1 MVLLGFLLASMSGA
15 AEDLP
20 IPPDEFVYCT
30 VCHGVQLMGNPIL
43 EAPRLSGMDSW
54 YVENQLKAFRKGWRG
69 KHENDV
75 GGMEMQPMA
84 AALTDE
90 QIKEVAAFV
99 AATRSE
105 PPPDTIAGDA
115 ARGKALFSTCAAC
128 HGVRAEGNVALA
140 SPALGGLNDWYLVK
154 QLRKFKDGTRGSRP
168 GDIYGAQMRASVGVL
183 PDDQAIRDVVR
194 YISTLNDK

>member
-1 MVLLGFLLASMSGA
+1 MVLFSFLLASMSGA

-20 IPPDEFVYCT
+20 IPPDEFAYCT

-75 GGMEMQPMA
+75 NGMEMQPMA

-90 QIKEVAAFV
+90 QIEGVAAFV
-99 AATRSE
+99 ARTRSD
-105 PPPDTIAGDA
+105 PPAKTITGDA
-115 ARGKALFSTCAAC
+115 ARGKALFSTCATC

-140 SPALGGLNDWYLVK
+140 SPALSGLNDWYLVT
-154 QLRKFKDGTRGSRP
+154 QLGKFKDGTRGSRP

-194 YISTLNDK
+194 YISTLNDH